1 MHDHDEGRV
10 DDGASQVAEAAR
22 RHFALEHVIFVPAAR
37 PPHKLERRLAG
48 GEERCRMLELVIG
61 ETADA
66 SIWSVEL
73 AREGPS
79 YTLDTVRVLQAAIA
93 PETEVFLILGADNLT
108 GFTGWYGIDEL
119 LERVQPIVCVRRGW
133 DADPNELS
141 RLPPEARARLEAG
154 RLEVEP
160 FEASSSAIRAAL
172 ARGARTS
179 VPGLGQ
185 DLLEYIRA
193 RGIY

>member
-1 MHDHDEGRV
+1 M
-10 DDGASQVAEAAR
+10 
-22 RHFALEHVIFVPAAR
+22 
-37 PPHKLERRLAG
+37 LERLL
-48 GEERCRMLELVIG
+48 GEAEG
-61 ETADA
+61 H

-79 YTLDTVRVLQAAIA
+79 YTLHTVRTLQAALS

-108 GFTGWYGIDEL
+108 GLTRWYGIDEL
-119 LERVQPIVCVRRGW
+119 LERVHPLVCVRRGW
-133 DADPNELS
+133 DPWPEELAS
-141 RLPPEARARLEAG
+141 LSPAARARLEAG

-160 FEASSSAIRAAL
+160 FEASSSEIRAAL
-172 ARGARTS
+172 AAGAS
-179 VPGLGQ
+179 GPIAGLEP